1 MVMLLAMYVYI
12 VLSMWMNIQT
22 NFILKVHD
30 TDLVDQALIACD
42 DVIDDSLL
50 FSIKLLFLYY

>member
-1 MVMLLAMYVYI
+1 
-12 VLSMWMNIQT
+12 MNIQT